1 MLQVATQALPPSQIV
16 YRQLLNM
23 RSALRNQGHDP
34 IMADHVMRA
43 EVTRYLAD
51 RALESAE
58 GPDWERAVAF
68 ATFDSHLAA
77 RGRPITPEAEIRKF
91 EHDTAL
97 AVEDGRGDRDAM
109 AFWHGLMVA
118 VAADLVIA
126 AIATLL
132 WWAW

>member
-1 MLQVATQALPPSQIV
+1 MTLAAPTALPPSQIV

-34 IMADHVMRA
+34 IMADHVMRF
-43 EVTRYLAD
+43 EVTRYLAE

-58 GPDWERAVAF
+58 GPEAERAWALSL
-68 ATFDSHLAA
+68 FDGHLAM

-91 EHDTAL
+91 EHEVAL
-97 AVEDGRGDRDAM
+97 AVEDGRGYRDAM